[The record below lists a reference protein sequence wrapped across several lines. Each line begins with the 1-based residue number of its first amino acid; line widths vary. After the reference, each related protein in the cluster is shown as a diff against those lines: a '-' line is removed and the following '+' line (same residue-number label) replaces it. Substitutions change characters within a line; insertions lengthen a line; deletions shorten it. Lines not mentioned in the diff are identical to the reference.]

1 MKYCPL
7 MSFGKQY
14 SNAQPCLGYECGLA
28 GTNEGDCLIR
38 RFLKTMLNGDI
49 ELEISSPEKEN
60 EPTFKPPIR
69 SDTLMPWDY

>member
-7 MSFGKQY
+7 MSFGKEC
-14 SNAQPCLGYECGLA
+14 SNGQPCFGHECGLA

-49 ELEISSPEKEN
+49 ELEVSSPEKE
-60 EPTFKPPIR
+60 EPTFKPSVK
-69 SDTLMPWDY
+69 SDTFMPWDY

>member
-38 RFLKTMLNGDI
+38 RFFKTMLNGDI
-49 ELEISSPEKEN
+49 EFEVSSPEKEA
-60 EPTFKPPIR
+60 EVVFRPP
-69 SDTLMPWDY
+69 MKY